1 MHKSNFLYNFAHS
14 FSLWEFGAVILQ
26 PKIVTHMETKKKLK
40 SSTAYLFN
48 CYIWLLNTILRGPI
62 SRAAI
67 DEKWVNASANVYKQ
81 DNIPESNF
89 HRWKGTVEE
98 LFGIKIKCNGNNE
111 YYIEEAA
118 DLRGGDLRMRA
129 LNLMSVNN
137 LLKDSEELSDRILF
151 EPVPSGEKFLTPII
165 EAMRDKTAIEMTYQS
180 FTRQKPA
187 TFIVE
192 PYCLK
197 VFKQR
202 WYMLAYSPGLDKA
215 MIYSLDRVHAVEP
228 TKQKY
233 KLPKEFNAEAYFKN
247 TYGVTGTDEVPE
259 DIEICIDAMQANYL
273 RTLPLH
279 SSQEEIERNDDYS
292 IFRFHMVPS
301 YEFLQELRKYGSDV
315 EVISPES
322 VRAEFRADTES
333 LYRIYKQMESW
344 V

>member
-1 MHKSNFLYNFAHS
+1 
-14 FSLWEFGAVILQ
+14 
-26 PKIVTHMETKKKLK
+26 METKKKLK

-48 CYIWLLNTILRGPI
+48 CYIWLLNTIARGPI

-67 DEKWVNASANVYKQ
+67 DEKWAHSSVNEYKQ
-81 DNIPESNF
+81 DYLPESNF
-89 HRWKGTVEE
+89 HRWKSTVEM
-98 LFGIKIKCNGNNE
+98 LFDVHIKCNAYNE
-111 YYIEEAA
+111 YYIKEASDLRGA
-118 DLRGGDLRMRA
+118 DLRLRL
-129 LNLMSVNN
+129 LNLMSMDS
-137 LLKDSEELSDRILF
+137 LLKDSKELSDQILF
-151 EPVPSGEKFLTPII
+151 EPIPSGEKFLAPII
-165 EAMRDKTAIEMTYQS
+165 EAMRDGCILEMTYQGFAKTEPS
-180 FTRQKPA
+180 
-187 TFIVE
+187 TFMVE

-197 VFKQR
+197 MFKQR
-202 WYMLAYSPGLDKA
+202 WYMLAHSVGKDKTL
-215 MIYSLDRVHAVEP
+215 IYSLDRIHAVEP

-233 KLPKEFNAEAYFKN
+233 KLPKDFNAEAYFKN

-322 VRAEFRADTES
+322 VRAEFREDTES

>member
-1 MHKSNFLYNFAHS
+1 MK
-14 FSLWEFGAVILQ
+14 
-26 PKIVTHMETKKKLK
+26 K
-40 SSTAYLFN
+40 SSTAYLFE
-48 CYIWLLNTILRGPI
+48 CYIWLLNTIARGPI

-67 DEKWVNASANVYKQ
+67 DEKWAHSSVNDYKQ
-81 DNIPESNF
+81 DYIPESNF
-89 HRWKGTVEE
+89 HRWKNTIE
-98 LFGIKIKCNGNNE
+98 LLFDVHIKCNSNNE

-118 DLRGGDLRMRA
+118 DLHNADMRTRL
-129 LNLMSVNN
+129 LNLMSVNS
-137 LLKDSEELSDRILF
+137 LLKDSKELSNQILF
-151 EPVPSGEKFLTPII
+151 EPIPSGEKFLAPII
-165 EAMRDKTAIEMTYQS
+165 EAMRDKTAIEMTYQG
-180 FTRQKPA
+180 FTKDYPA

-197 VFKQR
+197 MFKQR
-202 WYMLAYSPGLDKA
+202 WYMLAYSLGLDKT
-215 MIYSLDRVHAVEP
+215 MIYSLDRVHAIEP
-228 TKQKY
+228 TTQKY
-233 KLPKEFNAEAYFKN
+233 KLPKDFNAEAYFKN
-247 TYGVTGTDEVPE
+247 TYGVTGMDEEPE

-279 SSQEEIERNDDYS
+279 STQEEIERNDDYS